1 MRYEMTTEDATNVVN
16 VLSDDLACDPNEDV
30 RQLATAARRLVNHI
44 AEQSTELERERARRH
59 GLGCEDARRSDGHR
73 LRAGTDGGGR
83 RDFLA
88 DRGVHAGETLYLLTY
103 AGWHAVRYE
112 SNMPR
117 NEPVLYLP
125 LPGVRQD
132 VLFCVPREAL
142 FAWPEE
148 LRHR

>member
-1 MRYEMTTEDATNVVN
+1 MRTEMTIEDATNVVN

-30 RQLATAARRLVNHI
+30 RQLATAARWLVRHI
-44 AEQSTELERERARRH
+44 AEQSRELERERARRH
-59 GLGCEDARRSDGHR
+59 GMGSGEARRADGHR
-73 LRAGTDGGGR
+73 LLTGTDGGGR
-83 RDFLA
+83 RDFMA

-112 SNMPR
+112 SNRPR

-132 VLFCVPREAL
+132 VLFCVPREAI

-148 LRHR
+148 LR